1 VTGFVIKIG
10 VRKRDPTQHPA
21 SWRREGKSIESVGF
35 VLCRGTRFCICLGR
49 TWTQVLTPTPVFQS
63 TCFASTPSSHL
74 SAWIGVSLQCR
85 TLCLLG
91 YQLGYKK

>member
-1 VTGFVIKIG
+1 LVTGFVIKIG

-49 TWTQVLTPTPVFQS
+49 TWTQVL
-63 TCFASTPSSHL
+63 
-74 SAWIGVSLQCR
+74 
-85 TLCLLG
+85 
-91 YQLGYKK
+91 